1 MANKKISQL
10 TSMGTVGIGSEDY
23 LVTSESTG
31 GGNYATVKTTPNQ
44 VSNYVLNPVTADQ
57 ISGAEKNIF
66 FNNASWTTAG
76 LGESFPYLQ
85 IDINNGGQLV
95 TGSGVSVPSI
105 ADN

>member
-66 FNNASWTTAG
+66 FNKKTR
-76 LGESFPYLQ
+76 LGPMRDQVKKKTE
-85 IDINNGGQLV
+85 
-95 TGSGVSVPSI
+95 SI
-105 ADN
+105 AE

>member
-10 TSMGTVGIGSEDY
+10 TSMGTVGIGSADY

-57 ISGAEKNIF
+57 ISGAEKNVF
-66 FNNASWTTAG
+66 FNNSSWTTAG

-85 IDINNGGQLV
+85 IEKFFE
-95 TGSGVSVPSI
+95 
-105 ADN
+105 